1 MTDRII
7 ALVNQA
13 IDLLKGFANI
23 EIIAQLIN
31 ALQGV
36 LNAG

>member
-1 MTDRII
+1 MKDRII

-13 IDLLKGFANI
+13 IDFLKSFGDIAI
-23 EIIAQLIN
+23 LSQIIDMVKGI
-31 ALQGV
+31 

>member
-1 MTDRII
+1 MKDRII

-13 IDLLKGFANI
+13 IDLLKGFADV
-23 EIIAQLIN
+23 EILSQIIDMVK
-31 ALQGV
+31 GI